1 MCSPLIAGGGLETL
15 DILHFM
21 RGKDYFWRLRDLFL
35 AVTLGV
41 AAVSAGYAQI
51 RLPEPV
57 FLYQGSAP
65 GSLGNDEADRPRFYP
80 FMPAKRSTSAA
91 VLVIPGGGYE
101 HVVIGHE
108 GFQIAAWLNAQ
119 GMPAF
124 VLDYRVKPYR
134 YPVEIDDGRRAMRII
149 RAHAAEY
156 GVDPNRIGVW
166 GSSAGGH
173 LASSLGTHCE
183 NGTTTVTN
191 AEASN
196 TNSANASAANA
207 NAGITNADAADAVSC
222 KPNFMVLE
230 YPVISMIA
238 PEAHH
243 GSALNLLGPDP
254 DPKLVH
260 DYSNQNAVTADT
272 PPTFLFATIHDP
284 TVPVENTLDFY
295 NALVKAHVSA
305 EMHIYDYADHGC
317 GLCGSIIPLA
327 TWPALVRNWFIQHS
341 YLPPDAP
348 PEPTPMPNIPGF
360 PPGVKGPGIPAQ

>member
-1 MCSPLIAGGGLETL
+1 
-15 DILHFM
+15 M
-21 RGKDYFWRLRDLFL
+21 RMRDLFF
-35 AVTLGV
+35 AAFLGV
-41 AAVSAGYAQI
+41 AAVGAGYAQMMQ
-51 RLPEPV
+51 LPEPV
-57 FLYQGSAP
+57 YLYPNGAP
-65 GSLGNDEADRPRFYP
+65 GALGNDEADRPRLYP

-124 VLDYRVKPYR
+124 VLDYRVKPYH

-183 NGTTTVTN
+183 AATTTDTHL
-191 AEASN
+191 AE
-196 TNSANASAANA
+196 SA
-207 NAGITNADAADAVSC
+207 GTQDPLDAVSC
-222 KPNFMVLE
+222 KPTFMVLE
-230 YPVISMIA
+230 YPVISMVA
-238 PEAHH
+238 PKAHH
-243 GSALNLLGPDP
+243 GSAVNLLGENP
-254 DPKLVH
+254 DPKLVQE
-260 DYSNQNAVTADT
+260 YSNENAVTADT
-272 PPTFLFATIHDP
+272 PPTFMFATIHDP

-305 EMHIYDYADHGC
+305 EMHVYDYADHGC

-327 TWPALVRNWFIQHS
+327 TWPELARNWFIQHS
-341 YLPPDAP
+341 YFPPDAP
-348 PEPTPMPNIPGF
+348 PAPPPMPNFPGF

>member
-1 MCSPLIAGGGLETL
+1 
-15 DILHFM
+15 M
-21 RGKDYFWRLRDLFL
+21 RVRDLFL
-35 AVTLGV
+35 AAFLGA
-41 AAVSAGYAQI
+41 AAVSAGYAQLS
-51 RLPEPV
+51 LPEPV
-57 FLYQGSAP
+57 FLYPGSAP
-65 GSLGNDEADRPRFYP
+65 GALGNDEADRPRIYP

-91 VLVIPGGGYE
+91 VLVIPGGSYE
-101 HVVIGHE
+101 HVAIGHE

-183 NGTTTVTN
+183 NAT
-191 AEASN
+191 
-196 TNSANASAANA
+196 AAVA
-207 NAGITNADAADAVSC
+207 NADAPDAVSC

-230 YPVISMIA
+230 YPVISMAA

-254 DPKLVH
+254 DPRLVH

-295 NALVKAHVSA
+295 SALVKAHVSA

-327 TWPALVRNWFIQHS
+327 TWPSLVRNWFIQHS

-348 PEPTPMPNIPGF
+348 PLPTPMPNLPSY
-360 PPGVKGPGIPAQ
+360 PAGVKGPGIPAQ